1 MNRIIIN
8 VNNFQKRAAII
19 EEGRVVE
26 VLTEREDESNIIKN
40 IYKGRVANVLPGME
54 SAFVDIGLEKNSFLF
69 VDDLREF
76 EEKYLN
82 GIVNSG
88 KPIEDLLT
96 VGDKVVVQVLN
107 VPRGT
112 KGARVTTNFTI
123 PGKYLVLMPN
133 SDHIAISK
141 KIKDEDERARL
152 QEIFEEIKPAKM
164 GVIIRT
170 AAQGKSVYH
179 FEKEISYLVK
189 KWEDIEKKIA
199 KAKIGEVLYNDNS
212 IVTTILRDILSNDI
226 DELVVDNE
234 EVYWEIID
242 YINAFSE
249 NNFKTKVKLFDENRD
264 IFDEYN
270 VNKEIQKALD
280 KNVWLDCGGY
290 LVIEK
295 TEALVSIDV
304 NTGKNTG
311 SFNLE
316 KTVLNTN
323 LDAAREIPKQLRLR
337 NLSGIII
344 IDFIDMKLQED
355 KDLVLQQLDAE
366 LKKDRTKNNI
376 VHFTDLGLVEMT
388 RKRVGRNLSY
398 FYEEE
403 CPMCHGKG
411 KIKSVDSIIED
422 VIKDFKKAAE
432 EKDIKKIKIT
442 SSKRVINKIKEIY
455 YDIMTDYLKSRGK
468 ELSLSSEEINN
479 ITGYDIFLE
488 K

>member
-40 IYKGRVANVLPGME
+40 IYKGRVTNVLPGME

-249 NNFKTKVKLFDENRD
+249 NNFRTKVKLFDENRD

>member
-152 QEIFEEIKPAKM
+152 QEIFEEIK
-164 GVIIRT
+164 
-170 AAQGKSVYH
+170 
-179 FEKEISYLVK
+179 
-189 KWEDIEKKIA
+189 
-199 KAKIGEVLYNDNS
+199 
-212 IVTTILRDILSNDI
+212 
-226 DELVVDNE
+226 
-234 EVYWEIID
+234 
-242 YINAFSE
+242 
-249 NNFKTKVKLFDENRD
+249 
-264 IFDEYN
+264 
-270 VNKEIQKALD
+270 
-280 KNVWLDCGGY
+280 
-290 LVIEK
+290 
-295 TEALVSIDV
+295 
-304 NTGKNTG
+304 
-311 SFNLE
+311 
-316 KTVLNTN
+316 
-323 LDAAREIPKQLRLR
+323 
-337 NLSGIII
+337 
-344 IDFIDMKLQED
+344 
-355 KDLVLQQLDAE
+355 
-366 LKKDRTKNNI
+366 
-376 VHFTDLGLVEMT
+376 
-388 RKRVGRNLSY
+388 
-398 FYEEE
+398 
-403 CPMCHGKG
+403 
-411 KIKSVDSIIED
+411 
-422 VIKDFKKAAE
+422 
-432 EKDIKKIKIT
+432 
-442 SSKRVINKIKEIY
+442 
-455 YDIMTDYLKSRGK
+455 
-468 ELSLSSEEINN
+468 LSLIH
-479 ITGYDIFLE
+479 I
-488 K
+488 

>member
-249 NNFKTKVKLFDENRD
+249 NNFRTKVKLFDENRD

-432 EKDIKKIKIT
+432 EKDIKKIKVT

>member
-40 IYKGRVANVLPGME
+40 IYKGLVANVLPGME

>member
-112 KGARVTTNFTI
+112 KGARVTTNFTT

-249 NNFKTKVKLFDENRD
+249 NNFRTKVKLFDENRD

-422 VIKDFKKAAE
+422 IIKDFKKAAE

-455 YDIMTDYLKSRGK
+455 YDIMADYLKSRGK

>member
-234 EVYWEIID
+234 EVYWEVID

-249 NNFKTKVKLFDENRD
+249 NNFRTKVKLFDENRD

-432 EKDIKKIKIT
+432 EKDIKKIKVT

-468 ELSLSSEEINN
+468 ELSLSLEEINN